1 MRAKSIALIEH
12 RVTAVVAETSAD
24 DDDTRIER
32 VLIEIIEEDDPAPEG
47 KQPDMANGG
56 VAEHVSG
63 SGTTELTSR

>member
-47 KQPDMANGG
+47 SSPTWRM
-56 VAEHVSG
+56 EG
-63 SGTTELTSR
+63 SLSMCLNLAQQN